1 VDSAGVPMLSTLA
14 CIVMGLVMVYYIV
27 RTEEMVLRDQF
38 KAQHLADFLFISVRA
53 QASAELF

>member
-1 VDSAGVPMLSTLA
+1 MLSTLA